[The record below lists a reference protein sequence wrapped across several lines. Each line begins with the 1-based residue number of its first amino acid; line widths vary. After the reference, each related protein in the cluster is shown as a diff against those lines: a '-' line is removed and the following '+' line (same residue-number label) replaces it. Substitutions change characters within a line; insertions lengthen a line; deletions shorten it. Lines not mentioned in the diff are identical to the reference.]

1 MIRLC
6 ELTGLSQADLT
17 EITSFVLG
25 IHIAGAFAGSVL
37 FWTAKEILMLCEK
50 LIDFGVGR
58 FFRHIRKGGT
68 DEGRGDGKL

>member
-17 EITSFVLG
+17 EVTSFVLG
-25 IHIAGAFAGSVL
+25 IHIAGAFAGNAL

-50 LIDFGVGR
+50 LIDS
-58 FFRHIRKGGT
+58 FFDWLDKRVMELIRK
-68 DEGRGDGKL
+68 RRRR